1 MLSSLLNLTLVAA
14 ASPLEHV
21 VDHPIVKTDGG
32 YYVLT
37 NHMIMMLIAAAIMLV
52 IFPILTKRYRSG
64 ELVPT
69 GTRNFFE
76 AILLYVRND
85 IAKPVLGDETDRFI
99 PFLWTLFFFILIN
112 NLLGLLPLDVITG
125 RWLGLNHGH
134 GIYGTATANL
144 AVTGVLAIFSF
155 ILWNVSGI
163 RANGLGPWAHHFLGG
178 APIYMAPVM
187 VPVEILGM
195 FVKPFALAIRL
206 MANMTA
212 GHVLVAVLVG
222 LSAVVW
228 ELGTA
233 GGAAINLAIIAGT
246 TAIMLLELFVAFL
259 QAYIFTF
266 LTTLFIGQM
275 VVHEHEHHEDE
286 GGHHDEAH
294 ESMGGGDLTDYAKL
308 PEDARRAGAQMAGRA
323 EIPRGAAP
331 AVAGQH

>member
-1 MLSSLLNLTLVAA
+1 MLDVTITNLLPFVAA

-21 VDHPIVKTDGG
+21 VDHPIIQTSGG
-32 YYVLT
+32 WYVLT
-37 NHMIMMLIAAAIMLV
+37 NHMIMMFIAAGLMLL
-52 IFPILTKRYRSG
+52 IFPAITRRYRSG

-99 PFLWTLFFFILIN
+99 PYLWTLFFFILFN

-144 AVTGVLAIFSF
+144 AVTGVLAVFSF
-155 ILWNVSGI
+155 ILWNISGM
-163 RANGLGPWAHHFLGG
+163 RANGVGKWAHHFLGG
-178 APIYMAPVM
+178 APWYMAPVM

-212 GHVLVAVLVG
+212 GHVLVAVLIG

-228 ELGTA
+228 RLGTA
-233 GGAAINLAIIAGT
+233 GGATINTIIVLGT

-275 VVHEHEHHEDE
+275 VVHEHEHHEEE

-294 ESMGGGDLTDYAKL
+294 ENLGSGDLTDYAKL
-308 PEDARRAGAQMAGRA
+308 PEDARRAGAGMAGRA
-323 EIPRGAAP
+323 MTALNPVP
-331 AVAGQH
+331 QT

>member
-1 MLSSLLNLTLVAA
+1 MTSSLLPNPTMLA

-21 VDHPIVKTDGG
+21 IDVPIIQTENGW
-32 YYVLT
+32 YILT
-37 NHMIMMLIAAAIMLV
+37 NHMIMMLIAAAIMLIV
-52 IFPILTKRYRSG
+52 FPLMTRRYRSG

-112 NLLGLLPLDVITG
+112 NLLGLLPLDVFTG
-125 RWLGLNHGH
+125 RLLGLNHGH
-134 GIYGTATANL
+134 GIYGTATANIAVTAVL
-144 AVTGVLAIFSF
+144 AVISF
-155 ILWNVSGI
+155 LLWNVSGI
-163 RANGLGPWAHHFLGG
+163 RANGLMTWAHHFMGG
-178 APIYMAPVM
+178 APWYMAPIM
-187 VPVEILGM
+187 IPVEILGM
-195 FVKPFALAIRL
+195 FVKPFALSIRL

-222 LSAVVW
+222 LSAAAW
-228 ELGTA
+228 RLGTA
-233 GGAAINLAIIAGT
+233 GGVAINAAIIAGT

-275 VVHEHEHHEDE
+275 VVHEHEHHADE

-323 EIPRGAAP
+323 EIPPGATP
-331 AVAGQH
+331 VVAGHA

>member
-1 MLSSLLNLTLVAA
+1 MLDLATNLLHAVPAVLAA
-14 ASPLEHV
+14 GSPLEHV
-21 VDHPIVKTDGG
+21 IDHPIVQTESGW
-32 YYVLT
+32 YVIT
-37 NHMIMMLIAAAIMLV
+37 NHMVMMLIAAGLMLV
-52 IFPILTKRYRSG
+52 VFLPMTKKYRTG

-85 IAKPVLGDETDRFI
+85 VAKPVLGDETDRFM
-99 PFLWTLFFFILIN
+99 PYLWTLFFFILFN

-125 RWLGLNHGH
+125 GWLGLNNGH

-155 ILWNVSGI
+155 ILWNISGI
-163 RANGLGPWAHHFLGG
+163 RANGIGPWAHHFLGG

-212 GHVLVAVLVG
+212 GHVLVAVLIG
-222 LSAVVW
+222 LAASVYA
-228 ELGTA
+228 LGTA
-233 GGAAINLAIIAGT
+233 GGVTVNAAIVLGT
-246 TAIMLLELFVAFL
+246 TAIMCLELFVAFL

-286 GGHHDEAH
+286 GGHHDEKH
-294 ESMGGGDLTDYAKL
+294 EALGSGDLTDFDKI
-308 PEDARRAGAQMAGRA
+308 PVVSRQAGTHMAG
-323 EIPRGAAP
+323 
-331 AVAGQH
+331 